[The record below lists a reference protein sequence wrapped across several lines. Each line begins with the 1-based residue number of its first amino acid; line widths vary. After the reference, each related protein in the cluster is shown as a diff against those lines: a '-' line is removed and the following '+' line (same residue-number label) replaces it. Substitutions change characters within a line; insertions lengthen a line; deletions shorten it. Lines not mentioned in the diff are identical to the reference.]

1 MERFTALLVQGRVLR
16 DKLALSGDHPE
27 IKRKLDHLVDLA
39 YLKGGEA
46 EKLRNLI
53 KAASNAG
60 I

>member
-1 MERFTALLVQGRVLR
+1 METYRALLNDGRALR

-27 IKRKLDHLVDLA
+27 ILKKLLYLCELN

-53 KAASNAG
+53 KAAQQ
-60 I
+60 